1 MDTFKGQDNDILKEF
16 CSKNRCEVVIVPHN
30 LTNKFQP
37 LDLAVTKA
45 AKAFIQNQYNGWFSD
60 QVARQLKSGKD
71 PTDIKVLSKLS
82 DLKPLH
88 ASWIVDLYKHM
99 QGEDELILK
108 GFKEAGI
115 YEAIN
120 DAQEGFERVE
130 NPFRA

>member
-1 MDTFKGQDNDILKEF
+1 MTAPRN
-16 CSKNRCEVVIVPHN
+16 P
-30 LTNKFQP
+30 TNKFQL
-37 LDLAVTKA
+37 LDFTINKT
-45 AKAFIQNQYNGWFSD
+45 AKAFIQNRYNDWFSD
-60 QVARQLKSGKD
+60 QVARQLKSGND
-71 PTDIKVLSKLS
+71 PTDIKVSSKFS

-88 ASWIVDLYKHM
+88 ASWIVDLYKHI

-120 DAQEGFERVE
+120 DAQEIFERVG